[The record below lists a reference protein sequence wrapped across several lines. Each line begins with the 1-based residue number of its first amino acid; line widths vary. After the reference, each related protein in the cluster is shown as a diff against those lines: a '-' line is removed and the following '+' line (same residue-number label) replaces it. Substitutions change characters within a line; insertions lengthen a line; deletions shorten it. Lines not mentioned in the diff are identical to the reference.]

1 MIGITTRK
9 HRGFAIHIECNRAG
23 DPPFKATIRRLAVEI
38 HPRPGVFKGA
48 TEGDVTS
55 QAKVAIERILATESA

>member
-9 HRGFAIHIECNRAG
+9 HRGFAIHIERNGAVN
-23 DPPFKATIRRLAVEI
+23 PPFKATIRRLVVEI